1 MERSWIMLSDYLPAL
16 FAGERPGLLDDH
28 LVPFFGGVLF
38 VVRLEFPGHLV
49 VLQIL
54 GVFLER
60 SHGNHAGLRH
70 LVGNHGSHEPALV
83 VLRLFDLGHVL
94 FGCASLPWFR
104 KVRIRAIFLRI
115 SRNSAISLT
124 LPAARSN
131 FKPRS
136 FSRSSRSIFRSSAS
150 GLFFISWICCF
161 FMLAGDHLGLHGQF
175 ERGQAQRFLGDP
187 LVGGFHFEDYPAGT
201 HHEHV
206 MVHAAFAAAHGRFRR
221 PLGDGLVREHA
232 DPKASLPFDVVR
244 DGPPGGFDLPRVQS
258 RALER
263 LQAVLA
269 VIQVQPAGFHGPLAG
284 PSLVP
289 LAMFY
294 LLGNKHGSLSAG
306 FPRLWDGKPLLYISR
321 SSRPPCRSWC
331 RRWPGRSRC
340 PRAGF
345 GAAEG
350 RTSWSRGGRSPL
362 RPAAR
367 RPRSWRPSPPGSA

>member
-1 MERSWIMLSDYLPAL
+1 MVFRCRTTTTLTTSFFLTFLRGSADWTEATTTSPIWAWRRRVAPKTRKQRTDLAPLLSATFNMERSWIMLSDYLPAL

-124 LPAARSN
+124 LPGARSN

-269 VIQVQPAGFHGPLAG
+269 VIQVQPAGFHGPLAIS
-284 PSLVP
+284 PFVPFPVFYFLRNQHVLV
-289 LAMFY
+289 L
-294 LLGNKHGSLSAG
+294 
-306 FPRLWDGKPLLYISR
+306 
-321 SSRPPCRSWC
+321 PCV
-331 RRWPGRSRC
+331 P
-340 PRAGF
+340 
-345 GAAEG
+345 
-350 RTSWSRGGRSPL
+350 THITYT
-362 RPAAR
+362 
-367 RPRSWRPSPPGSA
+367 